1 MLYALVPY
9 SGKLE
14 LAEVSGYSPGAIQ
27 YIAEPGSK
35 ARCEGLT
42 CTCFQYNCASC
53 LGCHGL
59 LWLSVHLRKKGDNV
73 YLAGSDDEIFISL
86 RKVCIKSLIVH
97 GIEHGMEL
105 FCIQK

>member
-1 MLYALVPY
+1 MLCDLVPY
-9 SGKLE
+9 SGE
-14 LAEVSGYSPGAIQ
+14 PEFTEVSGCSPGTKS
-27 YIAEPGSK
+27 YVAEPGSK

-42 CTCFQYNCASC
+42 YTCCLHNCASC

-59 LWLSVHLRKKGDNV
+59 LWLFVLLWEKGGNV
-73 YLAGSDDEIFISL
+73 YFAGSDNEIFIFL
-86 RKVCIKSLIVH
+86 RKACIKSLIAH